1 MADPLQQSPQLSP
14 AQQAMLNSLQPEWT
28 KGVAEMPPRTEAPP
42 ARPIPFR
49 PVPEPVPGPARMEH
63 VNPALLETAQAVSRI
78 VATRLLLLIAVVTTS
93 AIWGTVIYEPT
104 PLGIYAAG
112 VYSVVGMWPL
122 VFLYLRKG

>member
-14 AQQAMLNSLQPEWT
+14 AQQEMLNSIRGDPAAFRAEAIRPE
-28 KGVAEMPPRTEAPP
+28 PPP

-78 VATRLLLLIAVVTTS
+78 VATRFLLLIAVVTAS
-93 AIWGTVIYEPT
+93 AIWGAVIYDPT
-104 PLGIYAAG
+104 PLGIYAGA
-112 VYSVVGMWPL
+112 VYSVVAMWPL

>member
-14 AQQAMLNSLQPEWT
+14 AQQAMLDSVRGDPSAFRAEAIRPEP
-28 KGVAEMPPRTEAPP
+28 VPP
-42 ARPIPFR
+42 RPIPFR

-78 VATRLLLLIAVVTTS
+78 VATRFLLLIAVVTAS
-93 AIWGTVIYEPT
+93 AIWGAVIYDPT
-104 PLGIYAAG
+104 PLGIYAGA